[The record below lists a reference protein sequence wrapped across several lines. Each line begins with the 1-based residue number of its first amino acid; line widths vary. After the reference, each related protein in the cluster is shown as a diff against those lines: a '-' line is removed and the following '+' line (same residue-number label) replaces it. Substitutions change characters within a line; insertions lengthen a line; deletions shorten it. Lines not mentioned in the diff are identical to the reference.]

1 MLACATQA
9 HRNLREPSTDEH
21 NLRQLRSLMTAKEC
35 LLSEQPL
42 PMPSPSHSLP
52 SPSVME
58 CEMCGEKRLCSLV
71 VHAESQ
77 MSMCDEC
84 IADCGLG
91 EDAGSESQG
100 GGGSET
106 D

>member
-1 MLACATQA
+1 
-9 HRNLREPSTDEH
+9 
-21 NLRQLRSLMTAKEC
+21 MTAEEC

-58 CEMCGEKRLCSLV
+58 CEMCGEERLCSLV